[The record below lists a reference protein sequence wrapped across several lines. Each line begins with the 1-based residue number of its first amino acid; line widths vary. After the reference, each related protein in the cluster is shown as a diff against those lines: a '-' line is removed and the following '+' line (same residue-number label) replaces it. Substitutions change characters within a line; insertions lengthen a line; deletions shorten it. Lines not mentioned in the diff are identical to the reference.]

1 MDREVRVIEAKRY
14 LNDVLEADMEK
25 DVILSAGSLR
35 KAAQD
40 GGDLTFSISMLVKR
54 PVTEGLYFSQEDR
67 QGEEESEYCK
77 YFRVRSYGG
86 EILRIQI
93 SDAPRSFN
101 DDSPMFAWDP
111 SLQAQPMA
119 LKQDGDR
126 WLAENGSG
134 AYFSLGAGK
143 FDAAFS
149 PDGLVPLRF
158 QNLDQF
164 LPALKDAL
172 ALVKLQRGDGSVL
185 NGFALHS
192 PPGENFCGTGE
203 RFMRPN
209 LFGRQL
215 DLVNFDAAGVNNP
228 RAYKNIPFVLSSR
241 GYGLFVHSTAKMRLD
256 LGAHSTRSLQ
266 WLAADDVLDVF
277 VIGGGSLKHVLHNYR
292 RITGFPPMPPTWSF
306 GVWMSRA
313 SYYSDAEASEV
324 ARRMRVEGYPADVL
338 HLDVGWFNEEWMC
351 DWKFSDKNFPDPV
364 GFLKRMDEQ
373 GFQVSLWQFPHIQ
386 PKISLAKTAL
396 EKGYVGVETPNSK
409 RFWLGY
415 TLDFTNPEAV
425 AWYQSLLENLFSMG
439 AAAIKADF
447 GEEVDE
453 DAEYDHISGQ
463 KYHNLFSLLYQKAV
477 WEVTERARGK
487 GNAVIWAR
495 SAWAGSQRY
504 PVHWAGDAAA
514 TFDGL
519 AGTICGGLHFG
530 LSGFAFWSH
539 DVGGI
544 HGIPNFM
551 HSRPSEDLY
560 VRWTQFGVFSSHIRY
575 HGGTPREP
583 WEYPGVAGIV
593 REWLRF
599 RYALL
604 PYILEQSED
613 CTHNGLPVLRSLIL
627 DWPEDP
633 AVWSIPDQYL
643 FGDSFL
649 VCLITNAEGVRNVY
663 LPEGKWVDFWS
674 GEVLEGPRHLHQVK
688 SSLWRMPLFVRY
700 GSDITFAEPVENTR
714 QLPQAV
720 RLSLTFDESYPGF
733 DQTQLRT
740 WVRLEK

>member
-338 HLDVGWFNEEWMC
+338 HLDVGWFDEEWMC

-373 GFQVSLWQFPHIQ
+373 GFQVSLWQFPHVQ

-415 TLDFTNPEAV
+415 TLDSPIPKPSPGTSHCWKICFRWGRRHQGRLRRGSGRRRRVRPH
-425 AWYQSLLENLFSMG
+425 LR
-439 AAAIKADF
+439 
-447 GEEVDE
+447 
-453 DAEYDHISGQ
+453 AE
-463 KYHNLFSLLYQKAV
+463 YHNLFSLLYQKAV

-544 HGIPNFM
+544 QASPTLCTRVPAKTCMCAG
-551 HSRPSEDLY
+551 PSS
-560 VRWTQFGVFSSHIRY
+560 GCS
-575 HGGTPREP
+575 
-583 WEYPGVAGIV
+583 
-593 REWLRF
+593 
-599 RYALL
+599 
-604 PYILEQSED
+604 
-613 CTHNGLPVLRSLIL
+613 LRSSL
-627 DWPEDP
+627 PRRHP
-633 AVWSIPDQYL
+633 ARAVGISRRGRYRAR
-643 FGDSFL
+643 
-649 VCLITNAEGVRNVY
+649 VAA
-663 LPEGKWVDFWS
+663 LP
-674 GEVLEGPRHLHQVK
+674 LRAAALH
-688 SSLWRMPLFVRY
+688 P
-700 GSDITFAEPVENTR
+700 G
-714 QLPQAV
+714 AV
-720 RLSLTFDESYPGF
+720 R
-733 DQTQLRT
+733 
-740 WVRLEK
+740 RLHP